1 MYMSWPPNCVSKF
14 KKIDLEPFLGHR
26 KFFRKSHPA
35 ERKGASTS
43 ALGPQGRE
51 LSGNCSEG
59 YEDKGA
65 SAKPPRGYACNIP
78 AQEAPG
84 SQNHRKGK
92 GTRESRQNP
101 FKGTCLKN
109 VPFGTLLNPEKV

>member
-1 MYMSWPPNCVSKF
+1 MHMSWPPNCVSKL
-14 KKIDLEPFLGHR
+14 KIRPGTIIR
-26 KFFRKSHPA
+26 PPKIFRKSHPS

-65 SAKPPRGYACNIP
+65 SAKLPRGYACNIP

-109 VPFGTLLNPEKV
+109 VPLGTLLNPEKV